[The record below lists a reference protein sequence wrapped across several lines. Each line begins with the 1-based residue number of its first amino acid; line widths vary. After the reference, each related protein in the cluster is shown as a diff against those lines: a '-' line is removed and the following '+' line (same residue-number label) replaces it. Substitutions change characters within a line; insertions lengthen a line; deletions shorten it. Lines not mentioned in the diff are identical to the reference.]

1 MAAQP
6 LSYTDTSYK
15 EPSSWA
21 GSNLQV
27 QNDLIL
33 RPRIGGSRGSRR
45 SKSKGGFYP
54 SIMKGVVDG
63 GVYLAPLAALTGRRM
78 FTRKNGGGKKEN
90 WARNRGE
97 AKVSLER
104 YGKPSAVNVNK
115 YAALKRKDTRKASD
129 FKRAYIQRKGLIVV
143 KEGKKPRKEQNRPT
157 NRALEAEYKRVQSR
171 RAPAPAAD
179 RVKWANQVHAAS
191 ETLKQFKK
199 KNPGIKRFKGNFM
212 TLASLRRLGM
222 DEKEFFQKYKTL
234 KLPNSAELESDS
246 VSPPMRASSRRRARA
261 RSPPSRSPPSR
272 SPPKQPKGTK
282 KNEHKDRAL
291 KTLRNLK
298 KMYKNGMAR
307 VPGNWAKLATLY
319 RKGDVRGQ
327 QAFLK
332 SYGVSDSD
340 VVAATAPLERARGR
354 VPIAATRKV
363 NKKVKPSQYTRNQ
376 YWAAYRQAG
385 DNLRTQGIAR
395 PKPENKRRLLESR
408 RQGMSMGASASASA
422 AAPSQSRVRVRVRAR
437 SPAPAPVKGSPVG
450 AENLENARETLKA
463 VGPEGAAGPSIA
475 QTLQFARMTKNG
487 REANVNRFIE
497 TYAARKTATLAKQA
511 ATAAKRAARDSS
523 V

>member
-33 RPRIGGSRGSRR
+33 RPRIGGSRGSRS

-143 KEGKKPRKEQNRPT
+143 KEGKKPRKEQKRPT
-157 NRALEAEYKRVQSR
+157 NRALEAEYKKVQSR
-171 RAPAPAAD
+171 RAPRAD

-199 KNPGIKRFKGNFM
+199 KNPGMKRFKGNFM

-246 VSPPMRASSRRRARA
+246 VSPPMRATSRRRAPS

-298 KMYKNGMAR
+298 KTYKNGMAR

-327 QAFLK
+327 QEFLR

-354 VPIAATRKV
+354 APAATRKV

-376 YWAAYRQAG
+376 YWAAYRQAA
-385 DNLRTQGIAR
+385 DNLRRQGIAR

-408 RQGMSMGASASASA
+408 RQEMNMGASAAASA
-422 AAPSQSRVRVRVRAR
+422 AASTSASAPSQSRVRVR
-437 SPAPAPVKGSPVG
+437 APVPVSVKGSPVG
-450 AENLENARETLKA
+450 AENLQRARNTLVA

-487 REANVNRFIE
+487 REDNVNRFIE
-497 TYAARKTATLAKQA
+497 SYAERKTATLAKQA
-511 ATAAKRAARDSS
+511 ATAAKRGL
-523 V
+523 

>member
-6 LSYTDTSYK
+6 LSYTDVSYK

-45 SKSKGGFYP
+45 SKGGFYP

-78 FTRKNGGGKKEN
+78 FTRKNGGGKKES

-115 YAALKRKDTRKASD
+115 YAALKRKDTRKAAD

-143 KEGKKPRKEQNRPT
+143 KEGKKPRKEQKRPT
-157 NRALEAEYKRVQSR
+157 NRALEAEYKKVQSR
-171 RAPAPAAD
+171 RAPARD

-246 VSPPMRASSRRRARA
+246 VSPPMRASSRRRARSRSPPS

-298 KMYKNGMAR
+298 KTYKNGMAR

-327 QAFLK
+327 QAFLR

-340 VVAATAPLERARGR
+340 VVAATAPLER
-354 VPIAATRKV
+354 ATRKV

-408 RQGMSMGASASASA
+408 RQGMSMGASASA
-422 AAPSQSRVRVRVRAR
+422 APSQSRVRVRAR
-437 SPAPAPVKGSPVG
+437 YPAPAPVKGSPVG

-497 TYAARKTATLAKQA
+497 SYAERKTATLARRL

>member
-6 LSYTDTSYK
+6 LSYTDLLYK
-15 EPSSWA
+15 GPSSGA

-33 RPRIGGSRGSRR
+33 RPRIGGSR
-45 SKSKGGFYP
+45 GGFYP

-115 YAALKRKDTRKASD
+115 YAALKRKDTRKAAD
-129 FKRAYIQRKGLIVV
+129 FKRAFIQRKGLIVV
-143 KEGKKPRKEQNRPT
+143 KEGKKPRKEQKRPT
-157 NRALEAEYKRVQSR
+157 NKALEAEYKRVQSR
-171 RAPAPAAD
+171 RAPRA
-179 RVKWANQVHAAS
+179 KWANQVHAAS

-246 VSPPMRASSRRRARA
+246 VSPPMRATSRRRA
-261 RSPPSRSPPSR
+261 RSPPSASPPSR

-298 KMYKNGMAR
+298 KTYKNGLTR

-327 QAFLK
+327 QEFLR

-340 VVAATAPLERARGR
+340 VVAATAPLARERA
-354 VPIAATRKV
+354 PAAAPAATRKV
-363 NKKVKPSQYTRNQ
+363 SATPSQYTRNQ

-395 PKPENKRRLLESR
+395 PKAANKRRLLESR
-408 RQGMSMGASASASA
+408 RQGMSMGASA
-422 AAPSQSRVRVRVRAR
+422 APAQSRVRVRVQ
-437 SPAPAPVKGSPVG
+437 APVRGSPVG
-450 AENLENARETLKA
+450 AENLQRARNTLLA

-487 REANVNRFIE
+487 REDNVDRFIE
-497 TYAARKTATLAKQA
+497 TYAERKAATLARRL
-511 ATAAKRAARDSS
+511 ATAAKRG

>member
-45 SKSKGGFYP
+45 SKGGFYP

-78 FTRKNGGGKKEN
+78 FTRKNGGGKKES

-115 YAALKRKDTRKASD
+115 YAALKRKDTRKAAD

-143 KEGKKPRKEQNRPT
+143 KEGKKPRKEQKRPT
-157 NRALEAEYKRVQSR
+157 NRALEAEYKKVQSR
-171 RAPAPAAD
+171 RAPARD

-246 VSPPMRASSRRRARA
+246 VSPPMRASSRRRARSRSPPS

-298 KMYKNGMAR
+298 KTYKNGMAR

-327 QAFLK
+327 QAFLR

-340 VVAATAPLERARGR
+340 VVAATAPLER
-354 VPIAATRKV
+354 ATRKV

-408 RQGMSMGASASASA
+408 RQGMSMGASASA
-422 AAPSQSRVRVRVRAR
+422 AAPSQSRARARAR
-437 SPAPAPVKGSPVG
+437 SPVKGSPVG
-450 AENLENARETLKA
+450 AENLETARETLKA

-497 TYAARKTATLAKQA
+497 SYAERKTATLARRL

>member
-6 LSYTDTSYK
+6 LSYTDNLYK
-15 EPSSWA
+15 GPSAGA

-33 RPRIGGSRGSRR
+33 RPRI
-45 SKSKGGFYP
+45 GGFYP

-115 YAALKRKDTRKASD
+115 YAALKRKDTRKAAD
-129 FKRAYIQRKGLIVV
+129 FKRAFIQRKGLIVV
-143 KEGKKPRKEQNRPT
+143 KEGKKPRKEQKRPT
-157 NRALEAEYKRVQSR
+157 NKALEAEYKRVQSR
-171 RAPAPAAD
+171 RAPAPARA
-179 RVKWANQVHAAS
+179 KWANQVHAAS

-246 VSPPMRASSRRRARA
+246 VSPPMRATSRRRARSRSPH
-261 RSPPSRSPPSR
+261 RSPPSA

-298 KMYKNGMAR
+298 KTYKNGLTR

-327 QAFLK
+327 QEFLR

-340 VVAATAPLERARGR
+340 VVAATAPLARERERDRA
-354 VPIAATRKV
+354 PASAATRKV

-408 RQGMSMGASASASA
+408 RQGMSMGASVSA
-422 AAPSQSRVRVRVRAR
+422 APSAPSQSRVR
-437 SPAPAPVKGSPVG
+437 APAPVRGSPVG
-450 AENLENARETLKA
+450 AQNLETARTTLLA

-487 REANVNRFIE
+487 REDNVNRFIE
-497 TYAARKTATLAKQA
+497 TYAERKAATLARRL
-511 ATAAKRAARDSS
+511 ATAAKRG

>member
-21 GSNLQV
+21 GSNLQI

-33 RPRIGGSRGSRR
+33 RPRIGGSRRGGSR
-45 SKSKGGFYP
+45 SSKGGFYP
-54 SIMKGVVDG
+54 SVMKGVVDG

-90 WARNRGE
+90 WTRNRGV
-97 AKVSLER
+97 AKVSLQR

-115 YAALKRKDTRKASD
+115 YAALKRKDTRKAAE
-129 FKRAYIQRKGLIVV
+129 FKRAYIQRKGLVVV
-143 KEGKKPRKEQNRPT
+143 KEGKKPRKEQKKST
-157 NRALEAEYKRVQSR
+157 NKALEAEYKRVQSR

-199 KNPGIKRFKGNFM
+199 KNPGVKRFKGNFM

-222 DEKEFFQKYKTL
+222 DEKEFFQRYKTF
-234 KLPNSAELESDS
+234 KPSNSDELESNS
-246 VSPPMRASSRRRARA
+246 VSPPRRPSSRRRS
-261 RSPPSRSPPSR
+261 RSPPSASR

-298 KMYKNGMAR
+298 KTYKNGMAR

-340 VVAATAPLERARGR
+340 VVAATAPLARERVRDRA
-354 VPIAATRKV
+354 PIEATRKV

-385 DNLRTQGIAR
+385 DNLKTQGIVR

-408 RQGMSMGASASASA
+408 RQGMSMGASAASA
-422 AAPSQSRVRVRVRAR
+422 APAPAPTQPRVRV
-437 SPAPAPVKGSPVG
+437 PAPVKGSPVG
-450 AENLENARETLKA
+450 AENLEMARETLKA
-463 VGPEGAAGPSIA
+463 VAPEGAAGPSIA

>member
-1 MAAQP
+1 
-6 LSYTDTSYK
+6 
-15 EPSSWA
+15 
-21 GSNLQV
+21 
-27 QNDLIL
+27 
-33 RPRIGGSRGSRR
+33 
-45 SKSKGGFYP
+45 
-54 SIMKGVVDG
+54 MKGVVDG

-143 KEGKKPRKEQNRPT
+143 KEGKKPRKEQKRPT
-157 NRALEAEYKRVQSR
+157 NRVLEAEYKRVQSR
-171 RAPAPAAD
+171 RAPRA
-179 RVKWANQVHAAS
+179 KWANQVHAAS

-246 VSPPMRASSRRRARA
+246 VSPPRRRSC
-261 RSPPSRSPPSR
+261 SPPSASR

-354 VPIAATRKV
+354 APIEATRKV

-408 RQGMSMGASASASA
+408 RQGMSMGASAAPAASP
-422 AAPSQSRVRVRVRAR
+422 APSQSRVRVR
-437 SPAPAPVKGSPVG
+437 APVSVKGSPVG
-450 AENLENARETLKA
+450 AENLQRARNTLVA

-487 REANVNRFIE
+487 REDNVNRFIE
-497 TYAARKTATLAKQA
+497 SYAEKKTATLARRL
-511 ATAAKRAARDSS
+511 ATAAKRGL
-523 V
+523 

>member
-6 LSYTDTSYK
+6 LSYTDLSYK
-15 EPSSWA
+15 GPSAVA

-33 RPRIGGSRGSRR
+33 RPRIGGSRSSKSKGGFR
-45 SKSKGGFYP
+45 SSSKGGFYP
-54 SIMKGVVDG
+54 SIMKGVVNG

-115 YAALKRKDTRKASD
+115 YAALKRKDTRKAAD
-129 FKRAYIQRKGLIVV
+129 FKRAYIQRKGLVVV
-143 KEGKKPRKEQNRPT
+143 KEGKKPRKEQKRPT
-157 NRALEAEYKRVQSR
+157 NRALEAEYKKVQSR
-171 RAPAPAAD
+171 RAPRA
-179 RVKWANQVHAAS
+179 KWANQVHAAS
-191 ETLKQFKK
+191 ETLKQFKR
-199 KNPGIKRFKGNFM
+199 KNPEIKRFKGNFM

-246 VSPPMRASSRRRARA
+246 VSPPMLASSRRRARS
-261 RSPPSRSPPSR
+261 RSPPSRSPPSA
-272 SPPKQPKGTK
+272 SPPRKQPKGTK

-298 KMYKNGMAR
+298 KTYMNGMTR

-327 QAFLK
+327 QEFLRT
-332 SYGVSDSD
+332 YGVSDSD
-340 VVAATAPLERARGR
+340 IIAATAPLARERER
-354 VPIAATRKV
+354 VPAATRKV
-363 NKKVKPSQYTRNQ
+363 NKKAKPSQYTRNQ

-395 PKPENKRRLLESR
+395 PKAENKRRLLESR
-408 RQGMSMGASASASA
+408 RQGMSMGAASASA
-422 AAPSQSRVRVRVRAR
+422 APAQSRVRVRVQ
-437 SPAPAPVKGSPVG
+437 APVRGSPVG
-450 AENLENARETLKA
+450 AENLQRARNTLLA

-487 REANVNRFIE
+487 REDNVNRFIE
-497 TYAARKTATLAKQA
+497 SYAERKAATLARRL
-511 ATAAKRAARDSS
+511 ATAAKRG

>member
-33 RPRIGGSRGSRR
+33 RPRIGGSRGSHR
-45 SKSKGGFYP
+45 SKGGFYP

-78 FTRKNGGGKKEN
+78 FTRKNGGGKKES

-115 YAALKRKDTRKASD
+115 YAALKRKDTRKAAD

-143 KEGKKPRKEQNRPT
+143 KEGKKPRKEQKRPT
-157 NRALEAEYKRVQSR
+157 NRALEAEYKKVQSR
-171 RAPAPAAD
+171 RAPARD

-246 VSPPMRASSRRRARA
+246 VSPPMRESSRRRARSRSPPS

-298 KMYKNGMAR
+298 KTYKNGMAR

-327 QAFLK
+327 QAFLR

-340 VVAATAPLERARGR
+340 VVAATAPLER
-354 VPIAATRKV
+354 ATRKV

-408 RQGMSMGASASASA
+408 RQGMSMGASASAASASA
-422 AAPSQSRVRVRVRAR
+422 AAPSQSRARAR
-437 SPAPAPVKGSPVG
+437 VPVPVKGSPVG
-450 AENLENARETLKA
+450 AENLETARETLKA

-497 TYAARKTATLAKQA
+497 SYAERKTATLARRL

>member
-6 LSYTDTSYK
+6 LSYTDVSYK

-45 SKSKGGFYP
+45 SKGGFYP

-115 YAALKRKDTRKASD
+115 YAALKRKDTRKAAD

-143 KEGKKPRKEQNRPT
+143 KEGKKPRKEQKRPT
-157 NRALEAEYKRVQSR
+157 NRALEAEYKKVQSR
-171 RAPAPAAD
+171 RAPARD

-246 VSPPMRASSRRRARA
+246 VSPPMRASSRRRARSRSPPS

-298 KMYKNGMAR
+298 KTYKNGMAR

-327 QAFLK
+327 QAFLR

-340 VVAATAPLERARGR
+340 VVAATAPLER
-354 VPIAATRKV
+354 ATRKV

-408 RQGMSMGASASASA
+408 RQGMSMGASASAAAS
-422 AAPSQSRVRVRVRAR
+422 AAPSQSRVRARV
-437 SPAPAPVKGSPVG
+437 PVPVKGSPVG
-450 AENLENARETLKA
+450 AENLETARETLKA

-497 TYAARKTATLAKQA
+497 TYAARKTATLAKQL

>member
-1 MAAQP
+1 
-6 LSYTDTSYK
+6 
-15 EPSSWA
+15 
-21 GSNLQV
+21 
-27 QNDLIL
+27 
-33 RPRIGGSRGSRR
+33 
-45 SKSKGGFYP
+45 
-54 SIMKGVVDG
+54 MKGVVDG

-115 YAALKRKDTRKASD
+115 YAALKRKDTRKAAD

-143 KEGKKPRKEQNRPT
+143 KEGKKPRKEQKRPT
-157 NRALEAEYKRVQSR
+157 NRVLEAEYKRVQSR
-171 RAPAPAAD
+171 RAPRA
-179 RVKWANQVHAAS
+179 KWANQVHAAS
-191 ETLKQFKK
+191 ETLKQFKR
-199 KNPGIKRFKGNFM
+199 KNPEIKRFKGNFM

-246 VSPPMRASSRRRARA
+246 VSPPMLASSRRRARSRSRSPP
-261 RSPPSRSPPSR
+261 RSPPSASR

-298 KMYKNGMAR
+298 KTYKNGMAR

-327 QAFLK
+327 QEFLRT
-332 SYGVSDSD
+332 YGVSDSD
-340 VVAATAPLERARGR
+340 VVAATAPLARERDRAARERAR
-354 VPIAATRKV
+354 
-363 NKKVKPSQYTRNQ
+363 
-376 YWAAYRQAG
+376 
-385 DNLRTQGIAR
+385 AR
-395 PKPENKRRLLESR
+395 LEE
-408 RQGMSMGASASASA
+408 
-422 AAPSQSRVRVRVRAR
+422 V
-437 SPAPAPVKGSPVG
+437 
-450 AENLENARETLKA
+450 
-463 VGPEGAAGPSIA
+463 A
-475 QTLQFARMTKNG
+475 Q
-487 REANVNRFIE
+487 VC
-497 TYAARKTATLAKQA
+497 
-511 ATAAKRAARDSS
+511 